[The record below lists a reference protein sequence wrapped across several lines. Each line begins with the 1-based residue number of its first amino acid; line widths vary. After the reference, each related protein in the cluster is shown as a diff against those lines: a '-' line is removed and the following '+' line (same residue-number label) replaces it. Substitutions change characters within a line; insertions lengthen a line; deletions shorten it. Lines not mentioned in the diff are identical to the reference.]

1 MSALNNIVS
10 FLAESELC
18 SGRWKSHRAFHFGF
32 RGIRDRLPIHRLLL
46 GLHRDRIGIDGTDD
60 VRCGNLA
67 AIGHDRGR
75 FHDPIVAVLGP
86 GTFTESTEGRFLSF
100 T

>member
-1 MSALNNIVS
+1 M
-10 FLAESELC
+10 
-18 SGRWKSHRAFHFGF
+18 
-32 RGIRDRLPIHRLLL
+32 
-46 GLHRDRIGIDGTDD
+46 DGTDD
-60 VRCGNLA
+60 IRCGNLA
-67 AIGHDRGR
+67 AIGHDGGR